1 VLARDP
7 QLLFNQ
13 APTST
18 RQAVETCWRHMKG
31 FGFEK
36 RYDHHMESCAG
47 ECIKETHLRGC
58 FLEAPNLTTRN

>member
-1 VLARDP
+1 
-7 QLLFNQ
+7 
-13 APTST
+13 
-18 RQAVETCWRHMKG
+18 MKG